1 MSEIWT
7 IIQTN
12 FIVLIMVL
20 ARTTGI
26 FTFNPIFSRR
36 GVPNYVK
43 AGVSF
48 VLALVI
54 TMSGDFS
61 YYEMPPGLLPFVFDF
76 AKELLVGAI
85 LGLFTNL
92 MLQAFGLAGDV
103 VDMQIGLSMGKAY
116 DPTYGNAGVTTQF
129 YSQWFMLYFF
139 AVGAHESYIKLFA
152 VSYEHI
158 KIGYSSFNLNMLYVI
173 PRFFQSVLELGLK
186 LAMPIIVTELV
197 TEFCIGVLMKAVPTI
212 HVFVLNIQLK
222 MLVGFVVLT
231 ASCGVIGEF
240 IEKLLAVL
248 FDNLEGLVEN
258 FTNPVVLSMLC

>member
-1 MSEIWT
+1 M
-7 IIQTN
+7 
-12 FIVLIMVL
+12 
-20 ARTTGI
+20 
-26 FTFNPIFSRR
+26 
-36 GVPNYVK
+36 K
-43 AGVSF
+43 AGASF

-61 YYEMPPGLLPFVFDF
+61 YYEMPSGLFPFVFDF
-76 AKELLVGAI
+76 LKEMLVGAI

-92 MLQAFGLAGDV
+92 MLQGFGLAGDV

-129 YSQWFMLYFF
+129 YNHWFLLYFF

-158 KIGYSSFNLNMLYVI
+158 KLGYSSFNLNMLYVI

-222 MLVGFVVLT
+222 MLVGFVVLA
-231 ASCGVIGEF
+231 ASCGVVGEF
-240 IEKLLAVL
+240 IEKLVAVL
-248 FDNLEGLVEN
+248 FDNLDGLVRN

>member
-1 MSEIWT
+1 
-7 IIQTN
+7 
-12 FIVLIMVL
+12 MVL

-26 FTFNPIFSRR
+26 FSFNPIFSRR
-36 GVPNYVK
+36 GVPNNIK
-43 AGVSF
+43 AGASL

-54 TMSGDFS
+54 TISGDFS
-61 YYEMPPGLLPFVFDF
+61 YYTIPAGLLPFVFDL

-85 LGLFTNL
+85 FGLFTNL
-92 MLQAFGLAGDV
+92 MLQPFGLAGDV

-129 YSQWFMLYFF
+129 YNHWFLLYFF

-152 VSYEHI
+152 NSYEHI
-158 KIGYSSFNLNMLYVI
+158 PIGYTTFNLNMLYVI

-222 MLVGFVVLT
+222 MLVGFVVLA
-231 ASCGVIGEF
+231 ASCGVVGEF
-240 IEKLLAVL
+240 IEKLVGVL
-248 FDNLEGLVEN
+248 FNNLEALMEN
-258 FTNPVVLSMLC
+258 FTNPVVLSVFC